1 MDDQEISLNESLN
14 TVKVQEAQMKRCL
27 DTDSLMEALKSAS
40 TMLSE
45 LRTSS
50 LSPKNYY
57 KLYMAAFDSL
67 RFLSAYLYDA
77 HTQGRHH
84 LADLYELVQYCGNI
98 VPRLYLMITVGSVYM
113 SIPDAPIKEIMKDV
127 MEMSRGV
134 QHPTRGLFLRHY
146 LSGATRDYLPVGS
159 GSGPGGN
166 LQDSIGF
173 VLTNFIEM
181 NKLWV
186 RLQHQGHSRER
197 EKREAERR
205 ELRILVG
212 TNLVRLSQLEGVGLE
227 MYRRIIL
234 PSILEQVVNCKDVI
248 AQEYLMEVVIQVFPD
263 EFHLR
268 TLGHFLS
275 ACAQL
280 HPKVNIKAIV
290 IALIDRLASYAAREA
305 ENDSPEEVRRQ
316 EEEAGRRLKEKMGR
330 MRKQAGAVWEEVE
343 KEDEKRKASEAAANG
358 RSNGGESS
366 FKPTDTSAPGMP
378 NVATHSSA
386 EPEAAG
392 SNSVPDG
399 MEDNAWGDDSDGPSR
414 DNGKDSQIQDEA
426 GDSVQQSSGREMQS
440 SFPSAAPQG
449 TAEDNPPKEGD
460 AQPNDVQ
467 SKTVEERAEEQS
479 GPESKPAAEPQV
491 KKFRGIPED
500 VRLFEVF
507 WEQIVRLIRARPDLS
522 LQDVTALLVS
532 LVNLSLSCYPD
543 RLEYV
548 DQVLGFASS
557 IVQEQEA
564 LIQAQGQGQAQA
576 QSVALDLRSPATSNN
591 LAALLLAPVNS
602 YTSAL
607 TLLALPSYALLLATQ
622 PHHTRKTV
630 ATAVVGSVLKNET
643 ILSTPEDV
651 DGILDLCTTLVKDH
665 REGLGP
671 GGYGGPQDV
680 RSHGQQSYGYY
691 DSRGNF
697 VRSRQAQMQ
706 AHDLEEIA
714 EEQGWLARLI
724 HLFRVEDDPA
734 RQAAESLD
742 NGKSTGAQVGSL
754 EVQFSLLQAARKH
767 FVDGGPMRI
776 RHTLPPLVVSAIKL
790 ARRYKVSQASEPE
803 WESKMTTLYKFVHQV
818 ISILYNKVESSEIC
832 LRLFLMAA
840 QSADEAEFEELSY
853 DFYVQAFTIYEESI
867 SESRS
872 QLNAVGMIVSS
883 LHVSRVFG
891 LDNYDRLITKAALHG
906 AKLLKKPHQAGAV
919 LMASHLWW
927 QVESAGR
934 PTSKEKPL
942 LKDGKR
948 VLECLQKSLRIAN
961 SCIDDRSTVEISC
974 SALDQYIYYFGQ
986 GVEEVQ
992 PKHLTSLIDLVA
1004 SSLMNLSSS
1013 DASTN
1018 PPSSHTPSNLY
1029 ETGGHPIENCKRQFR
1044 AQLTLV
1050 KRKKEAQMIAAA
1062 AADIDIDDNGE
1073 AKDDGKNK
1081 KEKDAKTTEREP
1093 DWAAISVA
1101 EAAQKFGV

>member
-1 MDDQEISLNESLN
+1 
-14 TVKVQEAQMKRCL
+14 
-27 DTDSLMEALKSAS
+27 
-40 TMLSE
+40 
-45 LRTSS
+45 
-50 LSPKNYY
+50 
-57 KLYMAAFDSL
+57 
-67 RFLSAYLYDA
+67 
-77 HTQGRHH
+77 
-84 LADLYELVQYCGNI
+84 
-98 VPRLYLMITVGSVYM
+98 M
-113 SIPDAPIKEIMKDV
+113 SIPDAPIKEIMKDI

-146 LSGATRDYLPVGS
+146 LSGATRDYLPIGS

-212 TNLVRLSQLEGVGLE
+212 TNLVRLSELEGVGLE
-227 MYRRIIL
+227 MYRRVIL

-263 EFHLR
+263 DFHLR

-330 MRKQAGAVWEEVE
+330 MRKQAGAVWQEVE
-343 KEDEKRKASEAAANG
+343 QEDAKRKASEAADAAAAG
-358 RSNGGESS
+358 RSNDSTASS
-366 FKPTDTSAPGMP
+366 GFKPADSSAPGMP

-392 SNSVPDG
+392 PSSVPEGIDADAWNQDG
-399 MEDNAWGDDSDGPSR
+399 EGSADKSADGQVADGLKP
-414 DNGKDSQIQDEA
+414 DEETN
-426 GDSVQQSSGREMQS
+426 GREMQS
-440 SFPSAAPQG
+440 SAFPSAAPQG
-449 TAEDNPPKEGD
+449 TAEDNPPKEDGPKQD
-460 AQPNDVQ
+460 SGASRPDDTQTDQQKPQ
-467 SKTVEERAEEQS
+467 AEAS
-479 GPESKPAAEPQV
+479 TEPQV

-532 LVNLSLSCYPD
+532 LTNLSLSCYPD

-557 IVQEQEA
+557 IVQEQES
-564 LIQAQGQGQAQA
+564 LLQAQGQGQAQA
-576 QSVALDLRSPATSNN
+576 QSVALDLHSPATANN
-591 LAALLLAPVNS
+591 LAALLLAPINS

-607 TLLALPSYALLLATQ
+607 TLLALPSYVLLLATQ
-622 PHHTRKTV
+622 SHHTRKTV

-643 ILSTPEDV
+643 VLSTPEDV
-651 DGILDLCTTLVKDH
+651 DGILDLCTTLVKDQVDAYAPDP
-665 REGLGP
+665 R
-671 GGYGGPQDV
+671 YGGPHDP
-680 RSHGQQSYGYY
+680 RHGTHGYY
-691 DSRGNF
+691 DARGNF
-697 VRSRQAQMQ
+697 IRSRQAHMQ
-706 AHDLEEIA
+706 AQDMEDIA
-714 EEQGWLARLI
+714 EEQGWLARMI
-724 HLFRVEDDPA
+724 HLFRVEVDKPDGG
-734 RQAAESLD
+734 E
-742 NGKSTGAQVGSL
+742 GAKGGAL

-767 FVDGGPMRI
+767 FVEGGPMRI
-776 RHTLPPLVVSAIKL
+776 RHTLPPLVISAIKL
-790 ARRYKVSQASEPE
+790 ARRYKVRQPVEQE
-803 WESKMTTLYKFVHQV
+803 WESKMTTLYKFIHQV

-840 QSADEAEFEELSY
+840 QSADEAGFEELSY

-867 SESRS
+867 SQSRS
-872 QLNAVGMIVSS
+872 QLNAVGMILSS

-927 QVESAGR
+927 QLDIPGR
-934 PTSKEKPL
+934 PASKDKPL

-961 SCIDDRSTVEISC
+961 SCVDDRSTVEISC
-974 SALDQYIYYFGQ
+974 SALDQYIYYFSQ

-992 PKHLTSLIDLVA
+992 PKSLTSLIDA
-1004 SSLMNLSSS
+1004 ISSSLSNLSSS
-1013 DASTN
+1013 DASMN

-1029 ETGGHPIENCKRQFR
+1029 ETGGNPIENCKRQFR
-1044 AQLTLV
+1044 AQLTLI

-1062 AADIDIDDNGE
+1062 AADIEEKSSSQTTSANG
-1073 AKDDGKNK
+1073 DKNK
-1081 KEKDAKTTEREP
+1081 EGSDDKDKTKKKEP